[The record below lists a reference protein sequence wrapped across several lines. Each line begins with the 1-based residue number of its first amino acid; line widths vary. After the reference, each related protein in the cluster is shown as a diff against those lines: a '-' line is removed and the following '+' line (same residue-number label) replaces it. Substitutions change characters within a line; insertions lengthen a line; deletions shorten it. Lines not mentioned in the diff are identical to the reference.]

1 MKKYEKLKQNNKF
14 EISVPTWNEEF
25 ELPDGSY
32 SVSNIRDYF
41 KNIIEKHKEVT
52 NIPPIRIYIN
62 QIENRITF
70 RIKTGYH
77 VELLTPGTI
86 KLLRPLKVR

>member
-1 MKKYEKLKQNNKF
+1 MEKYEKLKQNNKF

-41 KNIIEKHKEVT
+41 KDIIKKYKEVT